1 MTSRVMSM
9 GDSQFSNIK
18 NAIGMDAGDAD
29 TGGTLTPA
37 EKVQNYDFFSR
48 EIMGK
53 NVYLPDLV
61 KQVEDL
67 KKEVADLKANAKSEV
82 DTELFEVMESKVK
95 DVPDVKD
102 ARHALSEVKTQI
114 INEMCQRDP
123 RYQDAYTAYRRA
135 VSKAYTSG
143 EAKGAS
149 DDRPCIR
156 ASRSSRRRSARAST
170 RTTRGCGWTPTTR
183 WTRTATP
190 RSARPGA
197 ERGGRA

>member
-1 MTSRVMSM
+1 MSM

-18 NAIGMDAGDAD
+18 NAIGMDAGDA
-29 TGGTLTPA
+29 TPNGTLSPGQQV
-37 EKVQNYDFFSR
+37 ENYDFFSK

-61 KQVEDL
+61 RQVEDL
-67 KKEVADLKANAKSEV
+67 KKEVADLKVNAKSEV
-82 DTELFEVMESKVK
+82 DTELFEVMESKVR
-95 DVPDVKD
+95 DVPAVKD
-102 ARHALSEVKTQI
+102 ARHALSEVRTQI

-123 RYQDAYTAYRRA
+123 RYQDAYAAYRRA

-143 EAKGAS
+143 EGGP

-156 ASRSSRRRSARAST
+156 ASRSSRRRSARAWT
-170 RTTRGCGWTPTTR
+170 RTISGRGWTPTTR

-190 RSARPGA
+190 RSAKRDA
-197 ERGGRA
+197 KRGGRA